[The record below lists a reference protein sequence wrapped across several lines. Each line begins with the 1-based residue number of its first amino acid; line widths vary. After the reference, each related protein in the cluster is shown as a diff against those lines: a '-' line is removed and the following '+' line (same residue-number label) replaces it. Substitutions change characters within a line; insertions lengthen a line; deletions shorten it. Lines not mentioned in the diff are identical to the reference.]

1 MGETRIPR
9 VWPPRSFCDG
19 RETYSRV
26 DYEDGES
33 GAAGLRTAADYS
45 ELRRQY
51 RAVLSA
57 LEGPVMAE
65 LTSGEDRSAADRDR
79 DTRDSSDALD
89 DQFQPLRSE
98 GRQQGDS
105 PEAGRTGSTS
115 ESDRCAGRRNQAG
128 AMGSQTLNTT
138 RDVSDAIDARGGGNV
153 NRTTVE
159 ISERTLA
166 ILGAVF
172 GISGLVVALMSVV
185 NQSQSESRMRID
197 VDREYRQVQEYRV
210 RVEDAENAA
219 KAVNPNFHP
228 KR

>member
-1 MGETRIPR
+1 
-9 VWPPRSFCDG
+9 
-19 RETYSRV
+19 
-26 DYEDGES
+26 
-33 GAAGLRTAADYS
+33 
-45 ELRRQY
+45 
-51 RAVLSA
+51 
-57 LEGPVMAE
+57 
-65 LTSGEDRSAADRDR
+65 
-79 DTRDSSDALD
+79 
-89 DQFQPLRSE
+89 
-98 GRQQGDS
+98 
-105 PEAGRTGSTS
+105 
-115 ESDRCAGRRNQAG
+115 
-128 AMGSQTLNTT
+128 MGSQTLNTT